1 MDDAYIYYTVDGIE
15 VIDSTTEAGSRYSA
29 MNYLENRQKREK
41 RQEKRKI
48 KNPLYKMICGI
59 L

>member
-41 RQEKRKI
+41 RVADESGRK
-48 KNPLYKMICGI
+48 LEQ
-59 L
+59 